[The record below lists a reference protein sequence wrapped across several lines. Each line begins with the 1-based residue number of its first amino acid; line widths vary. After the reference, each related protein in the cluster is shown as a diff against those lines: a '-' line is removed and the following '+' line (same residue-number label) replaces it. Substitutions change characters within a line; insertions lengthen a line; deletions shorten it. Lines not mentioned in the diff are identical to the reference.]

1 MSVVGNDFE
10 ELKRFNLAEI
20 YQPTPQP
27 ISTAM
32 PPPQEIRDASSATCG
47 LQRSDGS
54 NAAEC
59 A

>member
-27 ISTAM
+27 IGTAM
-32 PPPQEIRDASSATCG
+32 PPPQEIRDASPAT
-47 LQRSDGS
+47 
-54 NAAEC
+54 
-59 A
+59 

>member
-32 PPPQEIRDASSATCG
+32 PPPQENRDASPIA
-47 LQRSDGS
+47 
-54 NAAEC
+54 
-59 A
+59 